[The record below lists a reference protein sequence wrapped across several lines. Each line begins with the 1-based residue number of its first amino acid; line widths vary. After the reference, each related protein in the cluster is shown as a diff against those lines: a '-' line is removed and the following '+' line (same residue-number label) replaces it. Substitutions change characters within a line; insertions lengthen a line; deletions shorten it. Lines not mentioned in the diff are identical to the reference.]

1 MGRNVA
7 LPRDPSKARNVHLEL
22 QQKKRNDARGF
33 TKSLKRSLR
42 ISRFF
47 EGAREKFRETIVIGR
62 CNFHAWREVVAVIF
76 ARSQIGVSQV
86 QWIAVWC
93 AELGILDGVFRRFCR
108 L

>member
-7 LPRDPSKARNVHLEL
+7 LPRDPSKARNVRLEL

-47 EGAREKFRETIVIGR
+47 EGAREKLRETIVIGR
-62 CNFHAWREVVAVIF
+62 RNFHTWREVVAVIF
-76 ARSQIGVSQV
+76 ARVQFSASQV
-86 QWIAVWC
+86 
-93 AELGILDGVFRRFCR
+93 
-108 L
+108 